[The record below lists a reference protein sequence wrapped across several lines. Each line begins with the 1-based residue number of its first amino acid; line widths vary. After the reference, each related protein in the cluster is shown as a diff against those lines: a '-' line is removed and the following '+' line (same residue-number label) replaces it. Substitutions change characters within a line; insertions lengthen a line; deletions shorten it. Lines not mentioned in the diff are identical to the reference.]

1 MLCYIEGLE
10 TFKYLQVDELGVV
23 YIYYTVTDDYM
34 KQKSLIYKNRTFEVD
49 LTNSDQPMFI
59 SYASDEN
66 FVDLVELD

>member
-1 MLCYIEGLE
+1 MVCFIEGLE
-10 TFKYLQVDELGVV
+10 TFKYIQVDELGVV

>member
-1 MLCYIEGLE
+1 MVCFIEGLE
-10 TFKYLQVDELGVV
+10 TFKYIQVDELGVV

-66 FVDLVELD
+66 FVDLVKLD